1 MIINDGKQRIME
13 KQPRIGMKREEE
25 DLTEKK
31 LWKIYLGWKKD
42 FDVLWSTWCNTSSW
56 LWNRIEQGNER
67 TWRWF
72 GQHS

>member
-31 LWKIYLGWKKD
+31 L
-42 FDVLWSTWCNTSSW
+42 
-56 LWNRIEQGNER
+56 
-67 TWRWF
+67 
-72 GQHS
+72 